1 MKTYGFFLSNK
12 SPSTVDEL
20 SAFKSDLL
28 VMIKNNDLEKLQ
40 MWFNKSC

>member
-1 MKTYGFFLSNK
+1 MKTYGFVLSNK

-28 VMIKNNDLEKLQ
+28 VMIKNNAFREITDVFQ
-40 MWFNKSC
+40 